1 MVYLYNEP
9 RKERKVIVAR
19 KKQHYVD
26 NEKFLVVMTDYREK
40 YLQAKDE
47 EEELPIIPD
56 YAGECFLKIA
66 ERLSHRPNF
75 INYAFREEMVSDG
88 IENCVMYASNFN
100 PEKSKN
106 PFAYFTQII
115 YYAFLRR
122 IEKEKKQLY
131 IKYKTMEEHS
141 SLEDHVDMGEIGQSE
156 SQAVSSG
163 ASPLTTDKR
172 ASIQEFIFAFEEKKR
187 KKKKPKPA
195 KEDDNIVSFSPLTFY
210 INKATHE
217 NRINN

>member
-1 MVYLYNEP
+1 MNE
-9 RKERKVIVAR
+9 RSTMAR

-26 NEKFLVVMTDYREK
+26 NEKFLVVMSDYREEH
-40 YLQAKDE
+40 LRAKDNDT
-47 EEELPIIPD
+47 ELPIIPD

-115 YYAFLRR
+115 YFAFLRR

-131 IKYKTMEEHS
+131 IKYKTMDEFS
-141 SLEDHVDMGEIGQSE
+141 MLEDHSDMGDMDAGEKATIT
-156 SQAVSSG
+156 AG
-163 ASPLTTDKR
+163 ATTMTVDKR
-172 ASIQEFIFAFEEKKR
+172 KTIYDFIHAFEEKKR
-187 KKKKPKPA
+187 KKKKVKVE
-195 KEDDNIVSFSPLTFY
+195 KSKINDDIISLSPLTPY
-210 INKATHE
+210 MKEEIYA
-217 NRINN
+217 

>member
-1 MVYLYNEP
+1 M
-9 RKERKVIVAR
+9 AR

-26 NEKFLVVMTDYREK
+26 NEKFLVVMSDYREE
-40 YLQAKDE
+40 YLQAKDNDT
-47 EEELPIIPD
+47 ELPVIPD

-88 IENCVMYASNFN
+88 IENSVMYASNFN

-141 SLEDHVDMGEIGQSE
+141 SLEDHVDMGEMGQSE

-163 ASPLTTDKR
+163 ASPLSTDKR
-172 ASIQEFIFAFEEKKR
+172 VSIQEFIHTFEEKKR
-187 KKKKPKPA
+187 AKKRA
-195 KEDDNIVSFSPLTFY
+195 KVKTDEDNVVSFSPLISFMRE
-210 INKATHE
+210 A
-217 NRINN
+217 RL

>member
-1 MVYLYNEP
+1 MP
-9 RKERKVIVAR
+9 R
-19 KKQHYVD
+19 KKQHYVN
-26 NEKFLVVMTDYREK
+26 NEQFLIVMRDYREN
-40 YLQAKDE
+40 YLKSKDDE
-47 EEELPIIPD
+47 TTPPQIPD

-100 PEKSKN
+100 PEKSTN

-131 IKYKTMEEHS
+131 IKYKTMDEFS
-141 SLEDHVDMGEIGQSE
+141 SLEDNSDMAAMSAKE
-156 SQAVSSG
+156 SASVVSG
-163 ASPLTTDKR
+163 ASPMTADKR
-172 ASIQEFIFAFEEKKR
+172 ASIYDFIHAFEEKKR
-187 KKKKPKPA
+187 AKKKPKPA
-195 KEDDNIVSFSPLTFY
+195 VDKNLAKLSPLVEFMEEAY
-210 INKATHE
+210 A
-217 NRINN
+217 

>member
-1 MVYLYNEP
+1 M
-9 RKERKVIVAR
+9 AR

-26 NEKFLVVMTDYREK
+26 NEKFLIVMGDYREK
-40 YLQAKDE
+40 YLQAKDND
-47 EEELPIIPD
+47 EELPIIPD

-100 PEKSKN
+100 PEKSAN

-141 SLEDHVDMGEIGQSE
+141 SLEDHVDMGEMGHNETQS
-156 SQAVSSG
+156 VSSG

-172 ASIQEFIFAFEEKKR
+172 ASIQEFIHAFEEKKR
-187 KKKKPKPA
+187 KKKKVKTD
-195 KEDDNIVSFSPLTFY
+195 KEDENVVSFSPLTIFLER
-210 INKATHE
+210 AQA
-217 NRINN
+217 

>member
-1 MVYLYNEP
+1 M
-9 RKERKVIVAR
+9 AR

-26 NEKFLVVMTDYREK
+26 NEKFLEVMGDYREK
-40 YLQAKDE
+40 FLQAKDDE
-47 EEELPIIPD
+47 TERPMLPD

-88 IENCVMYASNFN
+88 IENSVMYASNFN
-100 PEKSKN
+100 PEKSTN

-115 YYAFLRR
+115 YFAFLRR

-131 IKYKTMEEHS
+131 IKYKTMEEYS
-141 SLEDHVDMGEIGQSE
+141 SLEDHVDMGEMGQSE
-156 SQAVSSG
+156 TQAVSSG
-163 ASPLTTDKR
+163 ATPLTTDKR

-195 KEDDNIVSFSPLTFY
+195 KEDDNVVSFSPLTFY
-210 INKATHE
+210 IDRAHA
-217 NRINN
+217 

>member
-1 MVYLYNEP
+1 MP
-9 RKERKVIVAR
+9 R

-26 NEKFLVVMTDYREK
+26 NEKFLIVMRDYREN
-40 YLQAKDE
+40 YLKSKDDDTE
-47 EEELPIIPD
+47 PPQIPD

-100 PEKSKN
+100 PEKSTN

-131 IKYKTMEEHS
+131 IKYKTMDEFS
-141 SLEDHVDMGEIGQSE
+141 SLEENSDMAAMSAKE
-156 SQAVSSG
+156 SASIISG
-163 ASPLTTDKR
+163 ASPMTADKR
-172 ASIQEFIFAFEEKKR
+172 ASIYDFIHAFEEKK
-187 KKKKPKPA
+187 KAKKKPKPEVDKNLA
-195 KEDDNIVSFSPLTFY
+195 KLSPLVEFMEEAY
-210 INKATHE
+210 A
-217 NRINN
+217 

>member
-1 MVYLYNEP
+1 MNL
-9 RKERKVIVAR
+9 ERKVNVAR

-75 INYAFREEMVSDG
+75 INYAFREEIVSDG

-100 PEKSKN
+100 PEKSTN

-115 YYAFLRR
+115 YFAFLRR

-131 IKYKTMEEHS
+131 IKYKTMEEYS
-141 SLEDHVDMGEIGQSE
+141 SLEDHVDMGEMSSE
-156 SQAVSSG
+156 DSRAVSAG

-172 ASIQEFIFAFEEKKR
+172 VSIQEFIHAFEEKKR
-187 KKKKPKPA
+187 KKKKVKTD
-195 KEDDNIVSFSPLTFY
+195 KENDNIVSFSPLTIFLER
-210 INKATHE
+210 AQA
-217 NRINN
+217 

>member
-1 MVYLYNEP
+1 
-9 RKERKVIVAR
+9 VAR

-26 NEKFLVVMTDYREK
+26 NEKFLVVMSKYREEH
-40 YLQAKDE
+40 LQAKDNDT
-47 EEELPIIPD
+47 ELPVIPD

-100 PEKSKN
+100 PEKSTN

-141 SLEDHVDMGEIGQSE
+141 SLEDHVDMGEMSSE
-156 SQAVSSG
+156 DSMAVSAG
-163 ASPLTTDKR
+163 ASPLTADKR
-172 ASIQEFIFAFEEKKR
+172 VSIQEFIFAFEEKKR
-187 KKKKPKPA
+187 KKKKVKPA
-195 KEDDNIVSFSPLTFY
+195 KEDDNIVSFSPLTIFLER
-210 INKATHE
+210 AQA
-217 NRINN
+217 

>member
-1 MVYLYNEP
+1 M
-9 RKERKVIVAR
+9 AR

-26 NEKFLVVMTDYREK
+26 NEKFLVVMSDYREK
-40 YLQAKDE
+40 HLQAKDNDT
-47 EEELPIIPD
+47 ELPIIPD

-100 PEKSKN
+100 PEKSTN

-141 SLEDHVDMGEIGQSE
+141 SLEDHVDMGEMSSE
-156 SQAVSSG
+156 DSKAVSAG
-163 ASPLTTDKR
+163 ASPLTADKR
-172 ASIQEFIFAFEEKKR
+172 VSIQEFIHAFEEKKR
-187 KKKKPKPA
+187 KKKKVKTD
-195 KEDDNIVSFSPLTFY
+195 KENDNIVSFSPLTIFLER
-210 INKATHE
+210 AQA
-217 NRINN
+217 

>member
-1 MVYLYNEP
+1 MNL
-9 RKERKVIVAR
+9 ERKVNVAR

-88 IENCVMYASNFN
+88 IENCVMYAGNFN
-100 PEKSKN
+100 PEKSTN

-115 YYAFLRR
+115 YFAFLRR

-131 IKYKTMEEHS
+131 IKYKTMEEYS
-141 SLEDHVDMGEIGQSE
+141 SLEDHVDMGEMGQSE
-156 SQAVSSG
+156 TQAVSSG
-163 ASPLTTDKR
+163 ASPLTVDKR

-187 KKKKPKPA
+187 KKKKVKPV
-195 KEDDNIVSFSPLTFY
+195 KEDDNIVSFSPLTIFLER
-210 INKATHE
+210 AHA
-217 NRINN
+217 

>member
-1 MVYLYNEP
+1 
-9 RKERKVIVAR
+9 VAR

-26 NEKFLVVMTDYREK
+26 NEKFLEVMSDYREK
-40 YLQAKDE
+40 YLQAKDNDT
-47 EEELPIIPD
+47 ELPIIPD

-88 IENCVMYASNFN
+88 IENSVMYASNFN
-100 PEKSKN
+100 PEKSTN

-131 IKYKTMEEHS
+131 IKYKTMEEYS
-141 SLEDHVDMGEIGQSE
+141 SLEDHVDMGEMGQSE
-156 SQAVSSG
+156 TQAVSSG
-163 ASPLTTDKR
+163 ASPLSVDKR

-195 KEDDNIVSFSPLTFY
+195 KEDDNIVSFSPLTIFLER
-210 INKATHE
+210 AQA
-217 NRINN
+217 

>member
-1 MVYLYNEP
+1 M
-9 RKERKVIVAR
+9 AR

-26 NEKFLVVMTDYREK
+26 NEKFLVVMSDYREK
-40 YLQAKDE
+40 YLQAKDNDT
-47 EEELPIIPD
+47 ELPVIPD

-88 IENCVMYASNFN
+88 IENSVMYASNFN
-100 PEKSKN
+100 PEKSTN

-141 SLEDHVDMGEIGQSE
+141 SLEDHVDMGEMSSE
-156 SQAVSSG
+156 DSMAVSAG
-163 ASPLTTDKR
+163 ASPLTVDKR
-172 ASIQEFIFAFEEKKR
+172 VSIQEFIHAFEEKKR
-187 KKKKPKPA
+187 AKKRA
-195 KEDDNIVSFSPLTFY
+195 KVKTDEDNIVSFSPLVYFMREA
-210 INKATHE
+210 NL
-217 NRINN
+217 

>member
-1 MVYLYNEP
+1 MN
-9 RKERKVIVAR
+9 VAR

-26 NEKFLVVMTDYREK
+26 NEKFLEVMSDYREK
-40 YLQAKDE
+40 YLQAKDNDT
-47 EEELPIIPD
+47 ELPIIPD

-88 IENCVMYASNFN
+88 IENSVMYASNFN
-100 PEKSKN
+100 PEKSTN

-115 YYAFLRR
+115 YFAFLRR

-131 IKYKTMEEHS
+131 IKYKTMEEYS
-141 SLEDHVDMGEIGQSE
+141 SLEDHVDMGEMGQSE
-156 SQAVSSG
+156 TQSVSSG
-163 ASPLTTDKR
+163 ASPLTVDKR

-210 INKATHE
+210 IDRAHA
-217 NRINN
+217 

>member
-1 MVYLYNEP
+1 MP
-9 RKERKVIVAR
+9 R

-26 NEKFLVVMTDYREK
+26 NEKFLIVMRDYREN
-40 YLQAKDE
+40 YLKSKDDDTD
-47 EEELPIIPD
+47 PPQIPD

-100 PEKSKN
+100 PEKSTN

-131 IKYKTMEEHS
+131 IKYKTMDEFS
-141 SLEDHVDMGEIGQSE
+141 SLEENSDMEAMGSKE
-156 SQAVSSG
+156 SASVISG
-163 ASPLTTDKR
+163 ASPMTADKR
-172 ASIQEFIFAFEEKKR
+172 ASIYDFIHAFEEKK
-187 KKKKPKPA
+187 KAKKKPKPEVDKTLA
-195 KEDDNIVSFSPLTFY
+195 KLSPLVEFMEEAY
-210 INKATHE
+210 A
-217 NRINN
+217 

>member
-1 MVYLYNEP
+1 M
-9 RKERKVIVAR
+9 AR
-19 KKQHYVD
+19 KKQHYVN
-26 NEKFLVVMTDYREK
+26 NEKFLEVMGEYREK
-40 YLQAKDE
+40 FLQAKDDNIE
-47 EEELPIIPD
+47 PPIIPD

-100 PEKSKN
+100 PEKSAN

-141 SLEDHVDMGEIGQSE
+141 SLEDHVDMGEMGQNETQS
-156 SQAVSSG
+156 VSSG

-172 ASIQEFIFAFEEKKR
+172 ASIQEFIHAFEEKKR
-187 KKKKPKPA
+187 KKKKVKTD
-195 KEDDNIVSFSPLTFY
+195 KEDDNVVSFSPLTIFLE
-210 INKATHE
+210 KAQA
-217 NRINN
+217 

>member
-1 MVYLYNEP
+1 M
-9 RKERKVIVAR
+9 AR

-26 NEKFLVVMTDYREK
+26 NERFLEVMSDYREK
-40 YLQAKDE
+40 YLQAKDNDT
-47 EEELPIIPD
+47 ELPIIPD

-88 IENCVMYASNFN
+88 IENSVMYASNFN
-100 PEKSKN
+100 PEKSAN

-115 YYAFLRR
+115 YFAFLRR

-131 IKYKTMEEHS
+131 IKYKTMEEYS
-141 SLEDHVDMGEIGQSE
+141 SLEDHVDMGEMGQSE
-156 SQAVSSG
+156 TQSVSSG
-163 ASPLTTDKR
+163 ASPLTIDKR

-210 INKATHE
+210 IDRAHA
-217 NRINN
+217 

>member
-1 MVYLYNEP
+1 
-9 RKERKVIVAR
+9 VAR

-26 NEKFLVVMTDYREK
+26 NERFLEVMSDYREK
-40 YLQAKDE
+40 YLQAKDNDT
-47 EEELPIIPD
+47 ELPIIPD

-88 IENCVMYASNFN
+88 IENSVMYASNFN
-100 PEKSKN
+100 PEKSTN

-131 IKYKTMEEHS
+131 IKYKTMEEYS
-141 SLEDHVDMGEIGQSE
+141 SLEDHVDMGEMSSE
-156 SQAVSSG
+156 DSRAVSAG
-163 ASPLTTDKR
+163 ASPLTADKR
-172 ASIQEFIFAFEEKKR
+172 VSIQEFIFAFEEKKR
-187 KKKKPKPA
+187 KKKKLKPA
-195 KEDDNIVSFSPLTFY
+195 KEDDNIVSFSPLTIFLER
-210 INKATHE
+210 AQA
-217 NRINN
+217 

>member
-1 MVYLYNEP
+1 M
-9 RKERKVIVAR
+9 AR

-26 NEKFLVVMTDYREK
+26 NEKFLIVMGDYREK
-40 YLQAKDE
+40 YLQAKDND
-47 EEELPIIPD
+47 EELPVIPD

-100 PEKSKN
+100 PEKSAN

-141 SLEDHVDMGEIGQSE
+141 SLEDHVDMGEME
-156 SQAVSSG
+156 SGESKSVSSG

-172 ASIQEFIFAFEEKKR
+172 ASIQEFIYAFEEKKR
-187 KKKKPKPA
+187 KKKKVKTD
-195 KEDDNIVSFSPLTFY
+195 KEDENVVSFSPLTIFLER
-210 INKATHE
+210 AQA
-217 NRINN
+217 

>member
-1 MVYLYNEP
+1 M
-9 RKERKVIVAR
+9 AR

-26 NEKFLVVMTDYREK
+26 NEKFLEVMTGYRNA
-40 YLQAKDE
+40 YLDGKENGE
-47 EEELPIIPD
+47 EQKPMITD

-100 PEKSKN
+100 PEKSSN
-106 PFAYFTQII
+106 PFAYFTQIT

-131 IKYKTMEEHS
+131 IKYKTMDEYSTLEENS
-141 SLEDHVDMGEIGQSE
+141 DMEGMGSDAG
-156 SQAVSSG
+156 AVSSG
-163 ASPLTTDKR
+163 ASPLSADKR
-172 ASIQEFIFAFEEKKR
+172 ASIYDFIHTFEEKKR
-187 KKKKPKPA
+187 QKKRVKTEPKK
-195 KEDDNIVSFSPLTFY
+195 DDNIVSFSPLTFY
-210 INKATHE
+210 INKAHA
-217 NRINN
+217 

>member
-1 MVYLYNEP
+1 VN
-9 RKERKVIVAR
+9 VAR

-26 NEKFLVVMTDYREK
+26 NEKFLEVMSDYREK
-40 YLQAKDE
+40 YLQAKDNDT
-47 EEELPIIPD
+47 ELPIIPD

-88 IENCVMYASNFN
+88 IENSVMYASNFN
-100 PEKSKN
+100 PEKSTN

-115 YYAFLRR
+115 YFAFLRR

-131 IKYKTMEEHS
+131 IKYKTMDEFS
-141 SLEDHVDMGEIGQSE
+141 MLEDNSDVESMGNDAAS
-156 SQAVSSG
+156 VSSS
-163 ASPLTTDKR
+163 ASPMTVDKR
-172 ASIQEFIFAFEEKKR
+172 KTISDFIFAFEEKKR
-187 KKKKPKPA
+187 KKKKVNPA

-210 INKATHE
+210 IDRACA
-217 NRINN
+217 

>member
-1 MVYLYNEP
+1 
-9 RKERKVIVAR
+9 VAR

-26 NEKFLVVMTDYREK
+26 NERFLEVMSDYREK
-40 YLQAKDE
+40 YLQAKDNDT
-47 EEELPIIPD
+47 ELPIIPD

-88 IENCVMYASNFN
+88 IENSVMYASNFN
-100 PEKSKN
+100 PEKSTN

-115 YYAFLRR
+115 YFAFLRR

-131 IKYKTMEEHS
+131 IKYKTMEEYS
-141 SLEDHVDMGEIGQSE
+141 SLEDHVDMGEMGQSE
-156 SQAVSSG
+156 TQSVSSG
-163 ASPLTTDKR
+163 ASPLTVDKR

-210 INKATHE
+210 IDRAYA
-217 NRINN
+217 

>member
-1 MVYLYNEP
+1 M
-9 RKERKVIVAR
+9 AR

-26 NEKFLVVMTDYREK
+26 NEKFLVVMSDYREEH
-40 YLQAKDE
+40 LRAKDNDT
-47 EEELPIIPD
+47 ELPIIPD

-115 YYAFLRR
+115 YFAFLRR

-131 IKYKTMEEHS
+131 IKYKTMDEFS
-141 SLEDHVDMGEIGQSE
+141 MLEDHSDMGDMDAGEKATIT
-156 SQAVSSG
+156 AG
-163 ASPLTTDKR
+163 ATTMTVDKR
-172 ASIQEFIFAFEEKKR
+172 KTIYDFIHAFEEKKR
-187 KKKKPKPA
+187 KKKKVKVE
-195 KEDDNIVSFSPLTFY
+195 KTNTNDDIISLSPLTQY
-210 INKATHE
+210 MKEEIYA
-217 NRINN
+217 

>member
-1 MVYLYNEP
+1 LVYLYNEP

-88 IENCVMYASNFN
+88 IENSVMYASNFN
-100 PEKSKN
+100 PEKSTN

-115 YYAFLRR
+115 YFAFLRR

-131 IKYKTMEEHS
+131 IKYKTMEEYS
-141 SLEDHVDMGEIGQSE
+141 SLEDHVDMGEMGQSE
-156 SQAVSSG
+156 TQAVSSG
-163 ASPLTTDKR
+163 ASPLTVDKR

-210 INKATHE
+210 IDRAHA
-217 NRINN
+217 

>member
-1 MVYLYNEP
+1 MP
-9 RKERKVIVAR
+9 R

-26 NEKFLVVMTDYREK
+26 NEKFLEVMGDYREK
-40 YLQAKDE
+40 FLEAKDNDTE
-47 EEELPIIPD
+47 RPMLPE

-100 PEKSKN
+100 PEKSTN

-115 YYAFLRR
+115 YFAFLRR

-131 IKYKTMEEHS
+131 IKYKTMEEYS
-141 SLEDHVDMGEIGQSE
+141 SLEDNVDMGEMGQSE

-163 ASPLTTDKR
+163 ASPLSADKR
-172 ASIQEFIFAFEEKKR
+172 VSIQEFIFAFEEKKR
-187 KKKKPKPA
+187 KKKKPKPV
-195 KEDDNIVSFSPLTFY
+195 KKDDDVVSFSPLTFY
-210 INKATHE
+210 IDQAYA
-217 NRINN
+217 

>member
-1 MVYLYNEP
+1 M
-9 RKERKVIVAR
+9 AR

-26 NEKFLVVMTDYREK
+26 NEKFLGVMSDYREEH
-40 YLQAKDE
+40 LQAKDNDT
-47 EEELPIIPD
+47 ELPIIPD

-115 YYAFLRR
+115 YFAFLRG

-131 IKYKTMEEHS
+131 IKYKTMDEFS
-141 SLEDHVDMGEIGQSE
+141 MLEDHSDMGDMDAGEKASIT
-156 SQAVSSG
+156 SG
-163 ASPLTTDKR
+163 ASTMTVDKR
-172 ASIQEFIFAFEEKKR
+172 KTIYDFIHAFEEKKR
-187 KKKKPKPA
+187 KKKKVKTEPK
-195 KEDDNIVSFSPLTFY
+195 KDDIVSFSPLTFY

-217 NRINN
+217 HCINN

>member
-1 MVYLYNEP
+1 M
-9 RKERKVIVAR
+9 AR

-26 NEKFLVVMTDYREK
+26 NEKFLEVMTGYRNA
-40 YLQAKDE
+40 YLDGKENGE
-47 EEELPIIPD
+47 EQKPMIPD

-100 PEKSKN
+100 PEKSSN
-106 PFAYFTQII
+106 PFAYFTQIT

-131 IKYKTMEEHS
+131 IKYKTMDEYS
-141 SLEDHVDMGEIGQSE
+141 SLEDNSDMDGMGSDAG
-156 SQAVSSG
+156 AVSSG
-163 ASPLTTDKR
+163 ASPLSADKR
-172 ASIQEFIFAFEEKKR
+172 ASIYDFIATFEEKKR
-187 KKKKPKPA
+187 AKKRVKTEPKK
-195 KEDDNIVSFSPLTFY
+195 DDNIVSFSPLTFY
-210 INKATHE
+210 INKAHA
-217 NRINN
+217 

>member
-1 MVYLYNEP
+1 
-9 RKERKVIVAR
+9 VAR

-26 NEKFLVVMTDYREK
+26 NERFLEVMSDYREK
-40 YLQAKDE
+40 YLQAKDNDT
-47 EEELPIIPD
+47 ELPIIPD

-88 IENCVMYASNFN
+88 IENSVMYASNFN
-100 PEKSKN
+100 PEKSTN

-115 YYAFLRR
+115 YFAFLRR

-131 IKYKTMEEHS
+131 IKYKTMEEYS
-141 SLEDHVDMGEIGQSE
+141 SLEDHVDMGEMGQSE
-156 SQAVSSG
+156 TQAVSSG
-163 ASPLTTDKR
+163 ASPLTVDKR

-187 KKKKPKPA
+187 KKKKVKPVPK
-195 KEDDNIVSFSPLTFY
+195 KDDVVSFSPLTFY

-217 NRINN
+217 NWINN

>member
-1 MVYLYNEP
+1 MP
-9 RKERKVIVAR
+9 R

-26 NEKFLVVMTDYREK
+26 NEKFLIVMRDYREN
-40 YLQAKDE
+40 YLKSKDDDTE
-47 EEELPIIPD
+47 PPQIPD

-75 INYAFREEMVSDG
+75 INYAFREEIVSDG

-100 PEKSKN
+100 PEKSTN

-131 IKYKTMEEHS
+131 IKYKTMDEFS
-141 SLEDHVDMGEIGQSE
+141 SLEDNSDMEAMVSKE
-156 SQAVSSG
+156 SASVISG
-163 ASPLTTDKR
+163 ASPMTADKR
-172 ASIQEFIFAFEEKKR
+172 ASIYDFIHAFEEKKR
-187 KKKKPKPA
+187 AKKKPKPEVDNTLA
-195 KEDDNIVSFSPLTFY
+195 KLSPLVEFMEEAY
-210 INKATHE
+210 A
-217 NRINN
+217 